1 MLTAYEFLSLG
12 SSIIDDAGRQILWGE
27 KKATGYYY
35 TKNAS
40 LLSQKTWDF
49 PDLSSEQKLFCFS
62 HKHKW

>member
-1 MLTAYEFLSLG
+1 MLTAYEFLSSS
-12 SSIIDDAGRQILWGE
+12 SSIIDDARRQILWGE
-27 KKATGYYY
+27 KKGKAWYYY

-62 HKHKW
+62 HKQ